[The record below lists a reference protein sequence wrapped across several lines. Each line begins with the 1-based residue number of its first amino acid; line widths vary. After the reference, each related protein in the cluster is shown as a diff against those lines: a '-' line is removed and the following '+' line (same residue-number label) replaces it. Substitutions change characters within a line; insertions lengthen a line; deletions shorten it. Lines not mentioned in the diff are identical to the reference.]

1 LLSLFLLRHFY
12 FLLYPYTERLNEE
25 KEETYSLTGL
35 EENTTYKIKVE
46 LIDKV
51 GNKNVSEE
59 KEITTLKR
67 VIVSRIIGRNNSLY
81 ESEAEYEL
89 FESLEEAITACG
101 SNECTIEMVLDTK
114 ESVNVLEGQEIK
126 LELNGKT
133 VTGVRDYTI
142 ENSGELIID
151 NDQEIGS
158 ITNTNG
164 IGIKNI
170 ANGIL
175 QIGENEEPLSVS
187 TTKPNIV
194 GTTYG
199 IYTEEETSK
208 LKFYDGKIEGN
219 VAIQGNVDDTPYLY
233 NAKITNEG
241 HQVATLSI
249 LAEAEAKITGGKY
262 YTKLSGAVSET
273 KSGPGTYTTKEESL
287 LQSAYAS
294 SYYTFNYDVSSSVY
308 IPYVV
313 PTIFGFVVDTLNG
326 SSFSPI

>member
-1 LLSLFLLRHFY
+1 M
-12 FLLYPYTERLNEE
+12 
-25 KEETYSLTGL
+25 
-35 EENTTYKIKVE
+35 
-46 LIDKV
+46 
-51 GNKNVSEE
+51 KN
-59 KEITTLKR
+59 
-67 VIVSRIIGRNNSLY
+67 
-81 ESEAEYEL
+81 
-89 FESLEEAITACG
+89 
-101 SNECTIEMVLDTK
+101 
-114 ESVNVLEGQEIK
+114 
-126 LELNGKT
+126 
-133 VTGVRDYTI
+133 
-142 ENSGELIID
+142 
-151 NDQEIGS
+151 
-158 ITNTNG
+158 
-164 IGIKNI
+164 
-170 ANGIL
+170 
-175 QIGENEEPLSVS
+175 LSVS

-294 SYYTFNYDVSSSVY
+294 SYYTFNYDEETNSLISNNQNQRGTTAYSYIKIDLTDYTVNQELTVSCK
-308 IPYVV
+308 
-313 PTIFGFVVDTLNG
+313 N
-326 SSFSPI
+326 FSK

>member
-1 LLSLFLLRHFY
+1 
-12 FLLYPYTERLNEE
+12 
-25 KEETYSLTGL
+25 
-35 EENTTYKIKVE
+35 
-46 LIDKV
+46 
-51 GNKNVSEE
+51 
-59 KEITTLKR
+59 
-67 VIVSRIIGRNNSLY
+67 
-81 ESEAEYEL
+81 
-89 FESLEEAITACG
+89 
-101 SNECTIEMVLDTK
+101 MVLNTN

-133 VTGVRDYTI
+133 VSGIRDYTI

-170 ANGIL
+170 GNGIL

-199 IYTEEETSK
+199 IYTEEETAK

-249 LAEAEAKITGGKY
+249 LVEAAARIKGGKY
-262 YTKLSGAVSET
+262 YTKLADAISET
-273 KSGPGTYTTKEESL
+273 ASGDGSYTKGEVTEANIMTNLVAEQSHSFKYNKSSNKLVSNNTGRYGGN
-287 LQSAYAS
+287 AYAYIKLDLTDYQYDQELYIYGNLNKKIT
-294 SYYTFNYDVSSSVY
+294 SY
-308 IPYVV
+308 
-313 PTIFGFVVDTLNG
+313 
-326 SSFSPI
+326 